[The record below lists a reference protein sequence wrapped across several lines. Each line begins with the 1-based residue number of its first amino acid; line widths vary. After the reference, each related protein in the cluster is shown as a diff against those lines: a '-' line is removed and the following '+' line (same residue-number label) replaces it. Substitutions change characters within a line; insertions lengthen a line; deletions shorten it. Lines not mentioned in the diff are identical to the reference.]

1 MKRSR
6 IDLEFIFKASPTV
19 IYQFITTPACLV
31 RWFCDKVEID
41 DDVYDFS
48 WNGSSEEA
56 ELIDDIEEERLR
68 FKWLDSDYEQ
78 EYFEYRM
85 YKSDVTYETIL
96 EITDFCDKGDED
108 STKDLWTQ
116 QIIKLRAE
124 CGG

>member
-1 MKRSR
+1 MRRSK

-31 RWFCDKVEID
+31 RWFCDKVDIED
-41 DDVYDFS
+41 EVYSFS
-48 WNGSSEEA
+48 WKGSEEVA
-56 ELIDDIEEERLR
+56 ELVDDIEDERLR
-68 FKWLDSDYEQ
+68 FKWFDSDFPE

-85 YKSDVTYETIL
+85 YKSDVTNETIL
-96 EITDFCDKGDED
+96 EISDFCEVGDEE

-116 QIIKLRAE
+116 QVAQLKIE